1 LELPQKPKATS
12 ISTIII
18 VTIVIVSLFAGGL
31 LGYLLA
37 YSTISERINNL
48 QNQLSTLQG
57 NLLGYSN
64 ISERINDLQNQLSIL
79 QEQTSNLQP
88 IENVIYQNVTQNI
101 TYQNITYVLG
111 ENASLS
117 QLYEQV
123 RESVVTIRG
132 IIVQYPYYTQVQ
144 GSGFVYNFTGQMVI
158 TTNYHVVQDAINIS
172 VTFINGNGYA
182 ATVLGSDPYADLA
195 VLSIDAPQ
203 SEYRPLEIV
212 SSSTLE
218 VGDPVIAVGNPY
230 GLAGSMTTGI
240 ASALGRTITED
251 MTGGYP
257 IANVIQTSAPI
268 NPGNSGGPLL
278 NYQGQVIG
286 ITTAIVTDSQGL
298 GFAIPSSTI
307 LREIGSLITTGS
319 YDQHPWLGATGTGM
333 TYEIA
338 NATGANVTY
347 GWLIAQVTSGGP
359 ADKAGLR
366 GGTKQV
372 RVAGEYVTIGGDI
385 IIAING
391 ARITSM
397 DDLST
402 YLEEYALPSQTINV
416 TIARNDETMTVAVE
430 LGARPAPSG

>member
-1 LELPQKPKATS
+1 MEINQKSRTTRFSVALVVA
-12 ISTIII
+12 IIA
-18 VTIVIVSLFAGGL
+18 VSLVAGGL
-31 LGYLLA
+31 LGY
-37 YSTISERINNL
+37 SISGSSNSGSINDL
-48 QNQLSTLQG
+48 QSQLSTLQA
-57 NLLGYSN
+57 
-64 ISERINDLQNQLSIL
+64 QM
-79 QEQTSNLQP
+79 SNLQA
-88 IENVIYQNVTQNI
+88 TQNTASQDN
-101 TYQNITYVLG
+101 TYILG
-111 ENASLS
+111 DNVSLS

-123 RESVVTIRG
+123 KDSVVTIRG
-132 IIVQYPYYTQVQ
+132 VIVQYDIFHRPYYTQVQ
-144 GSGFVYNFTGQMVI
+144 GSGFVYNFTGEMVI
-158 TTNYHVVQDAINIS
+158 ITNYHVVQDTINIT
-172 VTFINGNGYA
+172 VTFISGNGYA

-195 VLSIDAPQ
+195 VLSIGAPQ
-203 SEYRPLEIV
+203 SECRPLEIV

-257 IANVIQTSAPI
+257 IADVIQTSAPI

-307 LREIGSLITTGS
+307 LREIGSLVTTGS
-319 YDQHPWLGATGTGM
+319 YEQHPWLGATGIDM

-338 NATGANVTY
+338 KAIGADVTY
-347 GWLIAQVTSGGP
+347 GWLIVQVTSGGP
-359 ADKAGLR
+359 AYKAGLR

-372 RVAGEYVTIGGDI
+372 LVAGEYVTIGGDI